1 MAAGPVT
8 IPLDNLVLLFDGTFD
23 LDTDVFR
30 AALFNSSFS
39 TATRFYSTTNEI
51 AGVNGYTQGG
61 ALVDNITLGE
71 VAGVVTFDADP
82 VAWNAVGGPIA
93 ARYAVLYKVG
103 GGNPI
108 LGYVLLDTTPADV
121 TVTDGNSLT
130 ITWAANGI
138 IRVTQA

>member
-23 LDTDVFR
+23 LDTDTFNV
-30 AALFNSSFS
+30 ALFNSSFS

-61 ALVDNITLGE
+61 E
-71 VAGVVTFDADP
+71 VVAGISLAEAAGVVTFDADP
-82 VAWNAVGGPIA
+82 VAWNASGGPIT
-93 ARYAVLYKVG
+93 ARYAVIYKDG
-103 GGNPI
+103 GSDPI
-108 LGYVLLDTTPADV
+108 LGYILLDTTPADV